1 MSIFTKQKRH
11 ADDSAPNPVA
21 AEAAAARLRVR
32 EPDAVAAIEAHAR
45 TLGAT
50 AERDR
55 VLAIFRLCQTTNQLQ
70 TFEKLIVNGT
80 AEDPAI
86 EYIMDVAAAYSDA
99 TAIVTSHSPE
109 GGHSNP
115 LDTAE
120 LYANRNRG
128 LTK

>member
-1 MSIFTKQKRH
+1 MNPFSKKR
-11 ADDSAPNPVA
+11 PPEGPVTASHGA
-21 AEAAAARLRVR
+21 AAAAARLRVKNP
-32 EPDAVAAIEAHAR
+32 EAVAAIEAEAR
-45 TLGAT
+45 ALGES
-50 AERDR
+50 AERER
-55 VLAIFRLCQTTNQLQ
+55 VLAIFSLCRTTNQLQ